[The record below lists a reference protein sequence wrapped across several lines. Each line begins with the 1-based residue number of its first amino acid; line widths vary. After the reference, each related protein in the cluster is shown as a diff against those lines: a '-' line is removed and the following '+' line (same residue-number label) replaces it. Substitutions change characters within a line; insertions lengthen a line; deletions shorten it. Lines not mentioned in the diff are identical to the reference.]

1 MLSLLLVVL
10 LATAATPAVATPVI
24 SSRNSARPEVEVV
37 NGTYAGVHL
46 PEYGQDEF
54 LGIPFAQPPVGSLR
68 FHNPVPLNTTW
79 DGPRDADTLSASCVG
94 YGV

>member
-1 MLSLLLVVL
+1 MLSLLPVVL
-10 LATAATPAVATPVI
+10 LATTATSAVATPVI
-24 SSRNSARPEVEVV
+24 RNDARPEVEVV

-79 DGPRDADTLSASCVG
+79 DGPRDADALSASCVG

>member
-1 MLSLLLVVL
+1 MPSLLPVVL
-10 LATAATPAVATPVI
+10 FATAATSAVVTPVL
-24 SSRNSARPEVEVV
+24 SSRNSARPEVKVA

-54 LGIPFAQPPVGSLR
+54 LGVPFAQPPIGSLR

-79 DGPRDADTLSASCVG
+79 DGSRDADTLSASCVG